1 MHKVMNWRGFLLIL
15 GVMLCLF
22 GFFFLMLQGNLH
34 QKREEENNLW
44 MELTLLEEENRSLKA
59 QQEMMGTEDYI
70 VTSAMNEYAYMNK
83 NDIRFEYSNPDALY
97 AYSTRELDIMMEEGS
112 E

>member
-1 MHKVMNWRGFLLIL
+1 MQRTLNRKGFLLIVA
-15 GVMLCLF
+15 GMLALF
-22 GFFFLMLQGNLH
+22 LIFY
-34 QKREEENNLW
+34 
-44 MELTLLEEENRSLKA
+44 LTLNSQLQEK
-59 QQEMMGTEDYI
+59 QQEETVLQESLNRLEDDNRELNAQLNMVGTEDYI

-83 NDIRFEYSNPDALY
+83 NDIRFEYTNPDALY